1 MPMTRLI
8 AIVTLMLAATFSLAQ
23 DTSASYKSTEVA
35 PGIYALEGDGVFA
48 GGNISILVGDDYNV
62 LIDDGMAPFA
72 PALID
77 AATKLAGGPIDFV
90 INTHVHGDHVG
101 ANAALANSGTVV
113 LAHDNLRKRLIDKP
127 DVAGGVAGLPVVT
140 FSDKVSF
147 HVNGL
152 EAFVFHVEKAHT
164 DGDAVIEFR
173 GANVI
178 HAGDVFFS
186 YVFPFIDLDNGG
198 SVAGFL
204 AAQRQ
209 VLAMSDDETVIIPG
223 HGRITASKADLQ
235 AAIDMLV
242 DAQARIEALVL
253 ERKTEEEVL
262 AANPLADYHDTWNWG
277 FITTERMT
285 KTLYRSLTS
294 E

>member
-1 MPMTRLI
+1 MTRLLI
-8 AIVTLMLAATFSLAQ
+8 TITLFATASLSLAQ
-23 DTSASYKSTEVA
+23 DAPASIKSTEVA
-35 PGIYALEGDGVFA
+35 PGIFAIEDA
-48 GGNISILVGDDYNV
+48 GGSITLLTGEEYNV
-62 LIDDGMAPFA
+62 LIDDGYVQLAPTV
-72 PALID
+72 ID
-77 AATKLAGGPIDFV
+77 ATSKLAGGPIDFV

-101 ANAALANSGTVV
+101 GNAALQESGAIVY
-113 LAHDNLRKRLIDKP
+113 AHDNIRKRLLDSP
-127 DVAGGVAGLPVVT
+127 DAAGGPGGLPVIT
-140 FSDKVSF
+140 FSDEVTF

-152 EAFVFHVEKAHT
+152 EAFVFHVENAHT
-164 DGDAVIEFR
+164 DGDAAIEFR

-186 YVFPFIDLDNGG
+186 YVFPYIDLDNGG

-204 AAQRQ
+204 AAQRRI
-209 VLAMSDDETVIIPG
+209 LAMSDDDTVIIAG
-223 HGRITASKADLQ
+223 HGKVKANRTDLQ

-242 DAQARIEALVL
+242 DAEARVRALVL
-253 ERKTEEEVL
+253 KGSTEEQVL
-262 AANPLADYHDTWNWG
+262 AANPLAVYHDTWNWN